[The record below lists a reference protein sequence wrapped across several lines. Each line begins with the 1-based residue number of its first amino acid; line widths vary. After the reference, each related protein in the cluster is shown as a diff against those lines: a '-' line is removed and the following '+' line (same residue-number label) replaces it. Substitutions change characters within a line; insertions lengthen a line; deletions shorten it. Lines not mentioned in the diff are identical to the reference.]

1 MSLKNAKLILALFL
15 ALPLATQSNASE
27 SSQRRMIILGV
38 DGLDPTLTREFIE
51 SGKMPN
57 FKRLASM
64 GGFMPLGTSVPPQ
77 SPVAWSNFI
86 TGMDSGTHGIF
97 DFLHLDRK
105 TLVPYLST
113 ARVVKAELTPLRIG
127 HWQIPLSADRTLQL
141 REGEAFWT
149 LLEMQGIGTTM
160 FRMPANY
167 PPIDSGGDA
176 LSGMGTPDLQGT
188 SGTFTYIT
196 DDPAFKPGDVPGGTI
211 RSVSVQDGLVSTVVD
226 GPPNPFLVDTPTS
239 KTELNIYIDKQNPVA
254 MIQVGRQRILLNVG
268 EWSEWVTLDFELIPG
283 LVRVP
288 GMVRLFLK
296 QTEPHFS
303 LYVSPANIDPRD
315 PAQPIAAPAEYAF
328 ELAEAAGPFYTQE
341 MPEDTKALSA
351 HVLSSR
357 EFLAQSGLV
366 LDERRSLLKH
376 HLKRFHEQPDKRF
389 LFFYISSVDQRHH
402 MLAKQMDAL
411 HPFHDADTPQDLAE
425 AMQITYEEIDEI
437 VGWAMNTL
445 DKNTTLLVMSDH
457 GFAPFRRQVHLNAWL
472 EQNGYLKLKNPAMRN
487 EYDWLQGIDWAETR
501 AFAIGLNSLYLNVR
515 GREQFGIVDPTD
527 RVALAHEI
535 AERLKAWQDDVKDE
549 PVITQVLL
557 REEVYSGPHVREAPD
572 ILVGYARGYRASWA
586 TTSGKI
592 PDILVE
598 DNDREWSGDHC
609 MDSREVPGVLLANR
623 EFAVREAD
631 LRDLTVTVLS
641 YFGVEAPEYMQGRSV
656 F

>member
-1 MSLKNAKLILALFL
+1 MSLKNALLTVALFL
-15 ALPLATQSNASE
+15 ALPLALQSNASE

-38 DGLDPTLTREFIE
+38 DGLDPVLTRQFMEN
-51 SGKMPN
+51 GKMPN
-57 FKRLASM
+57 FKQLAST
-64 GGFMPLGTSVPPQ
+64 GGFMPLGTSMPPQ

-105 TLVPYLST
+105 TLIPYLST
-113 ARVVKAELTPLRIG
+113 ARVAKAERKPLRIG
-127 HWQIPLSADRTLQL
+127 RWQIPLSADRTLQL

-149 LLEMQGIGTTM
+149 LLEKQGIGATM

-167 PPIDSGGDA
+167 PPIESGGNA

-196 DDPAFKPGDVPGGTI
+196 DNPAFKPGNVSGGTI
-211 RSVSVQDGLVSTVVD
+211 RSVRVRDGVVATFVD
-226 GPPNPFLVDTPTS
+226 GPPNPFLADTPAS
-239 KTELNIYIDKQNPVA
+239 KIELNVYIDKQNPVA
-254 MIQVGRQRILLNVG
+254 MIQVGERRILLNVG
-268 EWSEWVTLDFELIPG
+268 EWSDWVIIEFELIPG

-288 GMVRLFLK
+288 GMVRFLLK
-296 QTEPHFS
+296 QTDPHFS
-303 LYVSPANIDPRD
+303 LYVSPINIDPRD
-315 PAQPIAAPAEYAF
+315 PAQPIASPAKYAF

-351 HVLSSR
+351 HVLSPR
-357 EFLAQSGLV
+357 EFLTQSGLV
-366 LDERRSLLKH
+366 LDERRRLLKH
-376 HLKRFHEQPDKRF
+376 HLQQFREQPDKRL
-389 LFFYISSVDQRHH
+389 LFFYLSSVDQRHH
-402 MLAKQMDAL
+402 MLAKQMDTL
-411 HPFHDADTPQDLAE
+411 HPFYDADTPQDLAE

-437 VGWAMNTL
+437 VGWVMNAL

-457 GFAPFRRQVHLNAWL
+457 GFAPFRRQAHLNTWL
-472 EQNGYLKLKNPAMRN
+472 EQHGYLKLKNPDMRD

-515 GREQFGIVDPTD
+515 GREQFGIVEPTA
-527 RVALAHEI
+527 RVTLAHEI
-535 AERLKAWQDDVKDE
+535 AERLKAWQDDAKAE
-549 PVITQVLL
+549 PVVTQVLL
-557 REEVYSGPHVREAPD
+557 REEVYNGPYVRKAPD

-592 PDILVE
+592 PGILIE

-609 MDSREVPGVLLANR
+609 MDSREVPGVLLTNR

-641 YFGVEAPEYMQGRSV
+641 YFGVETPEHMQGQSI